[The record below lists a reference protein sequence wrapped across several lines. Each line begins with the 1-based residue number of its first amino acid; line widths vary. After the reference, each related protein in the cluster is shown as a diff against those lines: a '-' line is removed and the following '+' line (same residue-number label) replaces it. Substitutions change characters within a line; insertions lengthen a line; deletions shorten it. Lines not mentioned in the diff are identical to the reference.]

1 MRHTGDILA
10 VEKKNVTFVR
20 DDAVFPKDSSLLE
33 DDEEF
38 LPPDSESEDDSASML
53 CEKIIK
59 INRRYEDTIKQQTSH
74 L

>member
-1 MRHTGDILA
+1 MCHTGDILA

-33 DDEEF
+33 DDGDF

-53 CEKIIK
+53 FVK
-59 INRRYEDTIKQQTSH
+59 INRRYEDSIRQQTSH

>member
-1 MRHTGDILA
+1 MCHTGDILA

-33 DDEEF
+33 DDGEF

-53 CEKIIK
+53 FVK
-59 INRRYEDTIKQQTSH
+59 INQRYEDSIRQQTSH